1 MKQNIDKRTG
11 VDISKINIAVIDQYL
26 EKLRLSKDGS
36 ELIRVTRLHDAMQL
50 VPNKSSKLGNCSE
63 CRGKSHIDLACCP
76 FCGDGQIADD
86 VETKQ
91 ARESKPEDAVI
102 AELRLLIKNQQR
114 VDEQAATEKAEAD
127 KAKTAPPATA
137 PSPVTGQSL
146 VVVPATVLE
155 SKRAKKRA
163 GKEDVGAQQSLVAP
177 QSAKAEFTVADL
189 DTANER
195 IKTHLNNA
203 GAEIYEAALVVFHV
217 FENKLWA
224 LRCDENGVPKYSS
237 FKDWVGAE
245 QSITWQY
252 AYELT
257 NLPKYFTREQAG
269 KIGSTKLTLS
279 LRIDEEERRRLLESG
294 DLEKMSVSQV
304 KEAITQNPATQ
315 PKNPERA
322 VTRDKN
328 GQLQPGDAPNPLTKT
343 KAGTDVSEIQ
353 RLPGTKPRSTKSKAT
368 PPASPPR
375 VVASPVPPPRKPEP
389 ITLVTCVLP
398 TQIEFDLVANEE
410 NKNRPPRKARDLSD
424 DPVAFI
430 TCANGATMRIVFMKD
445 ADGNL
450 RGMLTAESSHLVQAN
465 SDDEGD
471 E

>member
-26 EKLRLSKDGS
+26 EKLGLSKEGS

-102 AELRLLIKNQQR
+102 AELRLLIENQRQ
-114 VDEQAATEKAEAD
+114 VDEKVAAEKAEAD

-137 PSPVTGQSL
+137 PSPVVGQSL

-155 SKRAKKRA
+155 SKRAKKKA
-163 GKEDVGAQQSLVAP
+163 GKENTGVQQSLATAEP
-177 QSAKAEFTVADL
+177 AKAEFTVADL
-189 DTANER
+189 DAANENIR
-195 IKTHLNNA
+195 AHLNKA
-203 GAEIYEAALVVFHV
+203 SEEIYEAAIVLFHV
-217 FENKLWA
+217 FEEKLW
-224 LRCDENGVPKYSS
+224 LKRVDEHGVAKYANYGE
-237 FKDWVGAE
+237 WAAAE
-245 QSITWQY
+245 MGFNKSY
-252 AYELT
+252 AYELLD
-257 NLPKYFTREQAG
+257 LPKLFTREQCA
-269 KIGSTKLTLS
+269 KVGSTKLTLS
-279 LRIDEEERRRLLESG
+279 LRIEESERKRLLESG
-294 DLEKMSVSQV
+294 DLEKMSVRDVKQV
-304 KEAITQNPATQ
+304 ITQNPATQ
-315 PKNPERA
+315 PKDSNRA
-322 VTRDKN
+322 VSRDEKGRLQQAGN
-328 GQLQPGDAPNPLTKT
+328 GSTA
-343 KAGTDVSEIQ
+343 AEIQ
-353 RLPGTKPRSTKSKAT
+353 HLPGSKPRASKSKT
-368 PPASPPR
+368 SPPAPPPR
-375 VVASPVPPPRKPEP
+375 VTASPTPPPRKPEP

-398 TQIEFDLVANEE
+398 TQIEFDLVAHEE

-424 DPVAFI
+424 DPVVFI

-465 SDDEGD
+465 NDDEGD